1 MPSTYHV
8 QTWLDELTNQF
19 MPSFSLPRKLEH
31 FFDLLLE
38 KFFIFTKL
46 ASLRDDFTRAD
57 IQLRSTC
64 FIEEARKR
72 EIKFK
77 ALHGPFGY
85 TNQFRAEFNKKI
97 FRFESL
103 PIANFAGKLSMQ
115 LVDNKERTKNH
126 LKKSGFPIVDGRSF
140 WFWQKRKAVE
150 SGINKIGYPL
160 VVKPRGG
167 SVSRH
172 VTTNIQNSSQLK
184 KAIKKVIIY
193 SPTFIVEKFISG
205 VFVHRAT
212 VIDFDFVA
220 CVKQI
225 PGNVVGDGALTIR
238 ELINRKNMDPRRGKP
253 DQKEFT
259 LYRIVK
265 SEATEKLLAKKGYD
279 LSSIPQ
285 KGEIVWLQKDPFLKL
300 GGDLVELTS
309 KVHSDNLQLFRD
321 IAKFFDVRVV
331 GIDFL
336 CKDISV
342 SWKDQ
347 KCAIL
352 ELNSMPCIELH
363 HFPSEGTPQNVAKAV
378 VDLFFKYYL

>member
-1 MPSTYHV
+1 MPH
-8 QTWLDELTNQF
+8 
-19 MPSFSLPRKLEH
+19 FSLPRKLEY
-31 FFDLLLE
+31 FFDLFLE

-72 EIKFK
+72 GIKFK
-77 ALHGPFGY
+77 ALHGLFGY

-103 PIANFAGKLSMQ
+103 PIANFAGKLNMQ
-115 LVDNKERTKNH
+115 LVDDKERAKNH
-126 LKKSGFPIVDGRSF
+126 LKKGGFTIAEGRSF
-140 WFWQKRKAVE
+140 WFWEKRKAVE
-150 SGINKIGYPL
+150 FGTNKIGYPL
-160 VVKPRGG
+160 VVKPRSG

-184 KAIKKVIIY
+184 KAIKKAIIY
-193 SPTFIVEKFISG
+193 SPVFIVEKFISG

-220 CVKQI
+220 CVKQM
-225 PGNVVGDGALTIR
+225 PGNIVGNGALTIQ

-259 LYRIVK
+259 LYKIVIN
-265 SEATEKLLAKKGYD
+265 ETTRNLLKDKEYN
-279 LSSIPQ
+279 LSTIPQ
-285 KGEIVWLQKDPFLKL
+285 GGEVVYLQRDSFLKL
-300 GGDLVELTS
+300 GGDLVEVTPQ
-309 KVHSDNLQLFRD
+309 VHSDNLQLFRD
-321 IAKFFDVRVV
+321 IAKFFDIRVV
-331 GIDFL
+331 GIDFMVQ
-336 CKDISV
+336 DISKSYKNQRYAV
-342 SWKDQ
+342 
-347 KCAIL
+347 L
-352 ELNSMPCIELH
+352 ELNSTPCIELH
-363 HFPSEGTPQNVAKAV
+363 HFPSSGTPQNVAKAV